1 METPYLACR
10 KHARIKLVC
19 EVVDPYSLGRQE
31 DCTCL
36 DSERALIPLALSFS
50 QIKLWSSGG
59 NAAVAPSSTA
69 VVTTLNPLVAD
80 LAPSKTMMLSD
91 LASSLRE
98 AGKDIISLAAGE
110 PDFDTPEPIIKA
122 GIQAMQ

>member
-1 METPYLACR
+1 M
-10 KHARIKLVC
+10 
-19 EVVDPYSLGRQE
+19 
-31 DCTCL
+31 
-36 DSERALIPLALSFS
+36 
-50 QIKLWSSGG
+50 
-59 NAAVAPSSTA
+59 APSSTA